1 MIDIVEV
8 TDEIGLDLLEHE
20 WRALADAS
28 EECTPFQTFEWMS
41 SWWRHQRRGQLW
53 ILTAREQGALVGILP
68 LFISRYHGLPLR
80 RVSFL
85 GTPVSDYHALLA
97 RPGRAADCRTAF
109 FAHLAANERRWDVID
124 LPDLREGSALAE
136 SPLLPRLRVQLVH
149 HRVCPFVPLGA
160 TWEGYTATLG
170 KNLRSRIGRQTRALS
185 RQFAAEFDE
194 VGPDELRAAL
204 EDLFYLHNRRWQ
216 KRGLRGAFSDR
227 RIQRFH
233 QDVARRFLE
242 RGWLKLH
249 RLRLDGKTRAAFY
262 CFAHNRRVYY
272 YLSGFDLT
280 MARYSLGTVLM
291 AHAIGRSI
299 VDGAREFDLL
309 RGDET
314 YKKDW
319 KAAERSTLRLVIGK
333 PRSLRSRLALGVSW
347 LERRVEREGSRL
359 RNRLW
364 GHKTRRNAPAAAT

>member
-1 MIDIVEV
+1 RTVREAFGIALLEARAAGLPLVAMRGGGAGDLVEHGREGFLAETPAEFAAQLRRLAGDPSLRVRLGREAPLRLERFGWDAVIARHLDVYQLALARSPRAGAGARSGGRMIDIVEV

-85 GTPVSDYHALLA
+85 GTPVSEYHALLA

-233 QDVARRFLE
+233 QDVARRF
-242 RGWLKLH
+242 
-249 RLRLDGKTRAAFY
+249 
-262 CFAHNRRVYY
+262 
-272 YLSGFDLT
+272 
-280 MARYSLGTVLM
+280 
-291 AHAIGRSI
+291 
-299 VDGAREFDLL
+299 
-309 RGDET
+309 
-314 YKKDW
+314 
-319 KAAERSTLRLVIGK
+319 
-333 PRSLRSRLALGVSW
+333 
-347 LERRVEREGSRL
+347 
-359 RNRLW
+359 
-364 GHKTRRNAPAAAT
+364 